1 MYHGELDGLSV
12 QAHSAPGS
20 RTDQKNKQDKE
31 SICLE
36 SKLLIVN
43 SLVAGLAVCGLVF
56 SRPARGLGLFLART
70 GWMGAREARLKSFPP
85 ESSLLKHARNA
96 ES

>member
-43 SLVAGLAVCGLVF
+43 SPVAGLVQCAGSF
-56 SRPARGLGLFLART
+56 SRGLLVGWACFLVRERRGSKVSPQT
-70 GWMGAREARLKSFPP
+70 
-85 ESSLLKHARNA
+85 
-96 ES
+96 